1 MSDTVPRINTAKR
14 AMIIVTGRFTANLDN
29 ISRLLFYDVDQ
40 FAITDIILS
49 FDYKFFAGAES

>member
-1 MSDTVPRINTAKR
+1 
-14 AMIIVTGRFTANLDN
+14 MIIVTGRFTANLDN

-40 FAITDIILS
+40 FAVTDIILS